1 MEVILNNE
9 KINVNII
16 RKNNKNIYF
25 RFDDNLN
32 LVITANRRVSERELL
47 KLITKNAKS
56 LERLYKKALN
66 KQQSDTKFWY
76 LGLNYEINYDE
87 NIKEIIFN
95 NGVITCQNQD
105 MLNKFLKNKT
115 KEIFTYE
122 VNNLKEII
130 KTPEFSLRIRKM
142 KTRWGVCNYKSNTI
156 TLNSELIKYPKDLL
170 RYVIIHEMCHFYHHD
185 HSEHFWK
192 MVSIYYPNYKEA
204 RKRLN
209 NGNNVPN

>member
-185 HSEHFWK
+185 HSEHFWQ